1 MTATLAEEARSAV
14 APSLAPRQPFI
25 GSTPQRGMDERRIV
39 TVLFCDV
46 VRSSFLAEQLGPED
60 WADVMQEAFER
71 LIQPVERYGGS
82 IGRLMGD
89 AILAFFG
96 APTAHEDD
104 PQRAIMAGLAIT
116 EAVQPLRE

>member
-1 MTATLAEEARSAV
+1 MH
-14 APSLAPRQPFI
+14 
-25 GSTPQRGMDERRIV
+25 ERRIV
-39 TVLFCDV
+39 TVLFCDI

-71 LIQPVERYGGS
+71 LIQPVERYDGS

-104 PQRAIMAGLAIT
+104 PQRAILAGLAIT
-116 EAVQPLRE
+116 EAISRCASG